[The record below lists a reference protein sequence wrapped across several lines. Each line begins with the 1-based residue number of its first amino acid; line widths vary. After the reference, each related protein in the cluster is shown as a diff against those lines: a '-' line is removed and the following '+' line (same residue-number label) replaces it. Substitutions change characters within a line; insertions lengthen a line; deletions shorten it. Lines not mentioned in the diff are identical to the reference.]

1 MIADLRQ
8 HPGHGGFSRDLR
20 KGRLRKT
27 SMVCSATASEANL
40 DPITLEVI
48 RHGLISAANQIDANI
63 TRTAFSPYIYEYKD
77 YAVGLVDAEGNLIA
91 QNSGGMPIFVA
102 DAIGMAVR
110 DGLALYGRARLH
122 EGDVL
127 ICNHASV
134 QGQHL
139 NNVVMYTPI
148 FAGPDRANLIGFFA
162 INMHWIDIGGAVPR
176 STDIFM
182 EGLQFHSIKLLSR
195 GQPIEEVYRIVE
207 HNTRFPEALLG
218 DIAAQVAGCLAGR
231 DLVAGLAAKYGTA
244 AFQRAVAAI
253 LDQSEALVRARIR
266 DIPDG
271 IYESSVALDG
281 DGVTD
286 NILPIA
292 IKIIVTGDGIT
303 ADYSG
308 MPAQVAGCIN
318 AGYYGGGRT
327 TARVAFK
334 YLIAPDEPANEG
346 MFRPLQLVLPSGTLL
361 SADPTAPMGNYN
373 RCFPLVIDAFIRA
386 FERALPQRVTGGHF
400 GQFAALRFMGQR
412 ADRSPLD
419 CIDGGW
425 GGWGA
430 SCDHDGAGPF
440 RTMAHGDTRTIP
452 IELQETLYP
461 FRVEEMSLWQD
472 SGGAGTFRGGLGI
485 RKVYHVLEACN
496 LRVDFDRQHCPP
508 WGVQGGNAAPGG
520 WVTVVKPSG
529 ERTRLYKTK
538 AYPVA
543 PHDLVVMEVGGGG
556 GFGPPE
562 SRSREAVCID
572 VRAGYVS
579 IRIAETVYGLK
590 TGGTDLREA
599 IQAGSND

>member
-1 MIADLRQ
+1 MVSN
-8 HPGHGGFSRDLR
+8 GT
-20 KGRLRKT
+20 T
-27 SMVCSATASEANL
+27 SASNRPSEASL

-48 RHGLISAANQIDANI
+48 RHGLISAADQIDANI

-77 YAVGLVDAEGNLIA
+77 YAVGLVGADGSLIA

-102 DAIGMAVR
+102 DALGTAVR
-110 DGLALYGRARLH
+110 DGLAIYGRERLH
-122 EGDVL
+122 HGDVL

-148 FAGPDRANLIGFFA
+148 FGGADRAVLIGFFA

-182 EGLQFHSIKLLSR
+182 EGLQFHSIKLISQ
-195 GQPIEEVYRIVE
+195 GEPIEEVFRIIE
-207 HNTRFPEALLG
+207 NNTRFPDALNG
-218 DIAAQVAGCLAGR
+218 DVAAQVAGCLAGR
-231 DLVAGLAAKYGTA
+231 DLVCALAAKYGLAT
-244 AFQRAVAAI
+244 FQHAVTAI
-253 LDQSEALVRARIR
+253 LDQTEALIRTRIR
-266 DIPDG
+266 AIPDG
-271 IYESSVALDG
+271 TYESSVALDG
-281 DGVTD
+281 DGVSEEM
-286 NILPIA
+286 LPFA
-292 IKIIVTGDGIT
+292 IKIIVAGDAVT

-308 MPAQVAGCIN
+308 LPGQVAGCIN
-318 AGYYGGGRT
+318 AGDHGGGLT

-334 YLIAPDEPANEG
+334 YLLAPAEPANEG
-346 MFRPLQLVLPSGTLL
+346 MFRALKLVLPPGTLL
-361 SADPTAPMGNYN
+361 SADPAAPMGNYN

-400 GQFAALRFMGQR
+400 GQFAALRFMGRR

-419 CIDGGW
+419 CIDGGF

-430 SCDHDGAGPF
+430 GADHDGAGPF

-452 IELQETLYP
+452 VELQETLYP
-461 FRVEEMSLWQD
+461 FRVEEISLWQD

-485 RKVYHVLEACN
+485 RKVYRMLEACN
-496 LRVDFDRQHCPP
+496 VRVDFDRRHSPP
-508 WGVQGGNAAPGG
+508 WGVQGGKAAPGG

-538 AYPVA
+538 GYPVV
-543 PHDLVVMEVGGGG
+543 PGDIVIMEVGGGG
-556 GFGPPE
+556 GYGPPE
-562 SRSREAVCID
+562 RRAREAVCSD

-579 IRIAETVYGLK
+579 AGIAETVYGLQ
-590 TGGTDLREA
+590 TGAADFCREET
-599 IQAGSND
+599 QAGSND

>member
-1 MIADLRQ
+1 M
-8 HPGHGGFSRDLR
+8 GKS
-20 KGRLRKT
+20 
-27 SMVCSATASEANL
+27 V

-48 RHGLISAANQIDANI
+48 RHGLISATNQIDANI

-77 YAVGLVDAEGNLIA
+77 YAVGLVGAEGNLIA

-102 DAIGMAVR
+102 DAVGTAVR
-110 DGLALYGRARLH
+110 DGLAIYGRERLH
-122 EGDVL
+122 HGDVL

-139 NNVVMYTPI
+139 NNVVMYTPVY
-148 FAGPDRANLIGFFA
+148 AGPDRHTLIGFFA

-182 EGLQFHSIKLLSR
+182 EGLQFHSIKLMSQ
-195 GQPIEEVYRIVE
+195 GQPIEEVFRIIE
-207 HNTRFPEALLG
+207 TNTRFPEALLG
-218 DIAAQVAGCLAGR
+218 DIAAQIAGCLAGR
-231 DLVAGLAAKYGTA
+231 DLVAGLAAKYGHAT
-244 AFQRAVAAI
+244 FQRAVATI
-253 LDQSEALVRARIR
+253 LDQTEALIRDRIR
-266 DIPDG
+266 AVPDG

-281 DGVTD
+281 DGVSD
-286 NILPIA
+286 EILPIA
-292 IKIIVTGDGIT
+292 IKIVVAGDTVT

-308 MPAQVAGCIN
+308 MPPQVAGCIN
-318 AGYYGGGRT
+318 AGSYGGGRT

-334 YLIAPDEPANEG
+334 YLIAPEEPANEG

-386 FERALPQRVTGGHF
+386 FELALPQRVTGGHF

-430 SCDHDGAGPF
+430 ACDHDGAGPF

-452 IELQETLYP
+452 IELQEAIYP

-485 RKVYHVLEACN
+485 RKVYRMLEACN

-508 WGVQGGNAAPGG
+508 WGVQGGLAAPGG
-520 WVTVVKPSG
+520 RVTVVKPSG

-538 AYPVA
+538 AHPVG
-543 PHDLVVMEVGGGG
+543 PGDLVIMEVGGGG
-556 GFGPPE
+556 GYGSPE
-562 SRSREAVCID
+562 GRSRDAIRSD

-579 IRIAETVYGLK
+579 SHMAETVYGQK
-590 TGGTDLREA
+590 IA
-599 IQAGSND
+599 AGDRSDQMEVASNG

>member
-1 MIADLRQ
+1 
-8 HPGHGGFSRDLR
+8 
-20 KGRLRKT
+20 
-27 SMVCSATASEANL
+27 MVCSASTRPGDVTL

-48 RHGLISAANQIDANI
+48 RHGLISAANLIDANI

-77 YAVGLVDAEGNLIA
+77 YAVGLVDADGDLIA

-102 DAIGMAVR
+102 DAVGMAVR
-110 DGLALYGRARLH
+110 DGLAIYGRARLH
-122 EGDVL
+122 HGDVL

-148 FAGPDRANLIGFFA
+148 FGGADHSVLIGFFA

-182 EGLQFHSIKLLSR
+182 EGLQFHSIKLLSQS
-195 GQPIEEVYRIVE
+195 QPIEEVYRIIE

-231 DLVAGLAAKYGTA
+231 DLVAGLAAKYGLVT
-244 AFQRAVAAI
+244 FKHAVTTI
-253 LDQSEALVRARIR
+253 LDQTEALIRGRIR
-266 DIPDG
+266 AIPDG

-281 DGVTD
+281 DGVSD
-286 NILPIA
+286 DILPIT
-292 IKIIVTGDGIT
+292 IKIVVAGDAIT

-308 MPAQVAGCIN
+308 MPPQVAGCIN

-346 MFRPLQLVLPSGTLL
+346 MFRALQLVLPSGTLL
-361 SADPTAPMGNYN
+361 SAEPTAPMGNYN

-430 SCDHDGAGPF
+430 GCDHDGAGPF

-472 SGGAGTFRGGLGI
+472 SGGAGAFRGGLGI

-508 WGVQGGNAAPGG
+508 WGVRGGKAAPGG
-520 WVTVVKPSG
+520 WVTVVKRSG
-529 ERTRLYKTK
+529 ERVRLYKTK
-538 AYPVA
+538 ASPVF
-543 PHDLVVMEVGGGG
+543 PGDLVIMEVGGGG
-556 GFGPPE
+556 GYGPPE
-562 SRSREAVCID
+562 DRPREAVHRD
-572 VRAGYVS
+572 VGAGYVS
-579 IRIAETVYGLK
+579 LRMAETVYGQK
-590 TGGTDLREA
+590 IDATSQSERMEA
-599 IQAGSND
+599 E

>member
-1 MIADLRQ
+1 M
-8 HPGHGGFSRDLR
+8 HE
-20 KGRLRKT
+20 
-27 SMVCSATASEANL
+27 ATRARPSPSGDVKL

-77 YAVGLVDAEGNLIA
+77 YAVGLVDADGGLIA

-102 DAIGMAVR
+102 DAVGMAVR
-110 DGLALYGRARLH
+110 DGLAIYGRARLH
-122 EGDVL
+122 HGDVL

-148 FAGPDRANLIGFFA
+148 FAGADLSVLIGFFA

-182 EGLQFHSIKLLSR
+182 EGLQFHSIKLISQ

-231 DLVAGLAAKYGTA
+231 DLVAGLAAKYGLVT
-244 AFQRAVAAI
+244 FKHAVTTI
-253 LDQSEALVRARIR
+253 LDQTEALIRARIR
-266 DIPDG
+266 AIPDG

-281 DGVTD
+281 DGVSD
-286 NILPIA
+286 DILPIT
-292 IKIIVTGDGIT
+292 IKIVVAGDAVT

-334 YLIAPDEPANEG
+334 YFIAPDEPANEG
-346 MFRPLQLVLPSGTLL
+346 MFRALNLVLPSGTLL

-430 SCDHDGAGPF
+430 GCDHDGAGPF

-508 WGVQGGNAAPGG
+508 WGVRGGKAAPGG
-520 WVTVVKPSG
+520 WVTVVKRAG
-529 ERTRLYKTK
+529 ERVRLYKTK
-538 AYPVA
+538 AYPVF
-543 PHDLVVMEVGGGG
+543 PGDLVIMEVGGGG
-556 GFGPPE
+556 GYGPAEDRP
-562 SRSREAVCID
+562 REAVHRD
-572 VRAGYVS
+572 VSAGYVS
-579 IRIAETVYGLK
+579 LRMAETVYGQEINA
-590 TGGTDLREA
+590 TTQSERMEA
-599 IQAGSND
+599 G

>member
-1 MIADLRQ
+1 VYGA
-8 HPGHGGFSRDLR
+8 SAS
-20 KGRLRKT
+20 T
-27 SMVCSATASEANL
+27 SARPSEIKL

-77 YAVGLVDAEGNLIA
+77 YAVGLVDADGGLIA

-102 DAIGMAVR
+102 DAVGMAVR
-110 DGLALYGRARLH
+110 DGLTIYGRERLH
-122 EGDVL
+122 HGDVL

-148 FAGPDRANLIGFFA
+148 FGGADHAILIGFFA

-182 EGLQFHSIKLLSR
+182 EGLQFHSIKLITQ
-195 GQPIEEVYRIVE
+195 GKPIEEVYRIVE
-207 HNTRFPEALLG
+207 NNTRFPEALLG

-231 DLVAGLAAKYGTA
+231 DLVASLVAKYGLAT
-244 AFQRAVAAI
+244 FQRAVATI
-253 LDQSEALVRARIR
+253 LDQTEALIRDRIR
-266 DIPDG
+266 AIPDG

-281 DGVTD
+281 DGVRD
-286 NILPIA
+286 EILPIA
-292 IKIIVTGDGIT
+292 IKIIVAGDAIT

-308 MPAQVAGCIN
+308 MPTQVAGCIN

-346 MFRPLQLVLPSGTLL
+346 MFRALQLLLPPGTLL

-386 FERALPQRVTGGHF
+386 FEQALPQCVAGGHF

-430 SCDHDGAGPF
+430 GCDHDGAGPF

-472 SGGAGTFRGGLGI
+472 SSGPGTFRGGLGI
-485 RKVYHVLEACN
+485 RKVYRMLEPCS

-508 WGVQGGNAAPGG
+508 WGVQGGKAAPGG
-520 WVTVVKPSG
+520 RVTVVNSSG
-529 ERTRLYKTK
+529 ELRRLYKTK
-538 AYPVA
+538 AHPVV
-543 PHDLVVMEVGGGG
+543 PGDLVIMEVGGGG
-556 GFGPPE
+556 GYGPPE
-562 SRSREAVCID
+562 GRSREAVHRD

-579 IRIAETVYGLK
+579 SRMAETVYGQK
-590 TGGTDLREA
+590 IGVADRSEQTEA
-599 IQAGSND
+599 ASNG